1 MRGEIRNRPLLIA
14 LLTAALTVLGSSSS
28 TASTKPTSN
37 RASAAVT
44 PSEVPQPH
52 LVQSRAKPT
61 RQDKTELVE
70 FDASPFP
77 YEGTV
82 PRSGAPFLDVD
93 RQGRRG
99 HRTPDGTIH
108 WLDETYADRRV
119 LLHIPRGFD
128 LRRPG
133 LMVLFFHGHRAT
145 LERDVLKRQ
154 RVAEQVSL
162 AGVNA
167 VLVAPQ
173 LAFDAADSSAGKLW
187 EPGGCG
193 RLLAEAAMHLS
204 DLIGSPKAERV
215 FASLPVV
222 IIGYSGGYL
231 PAAACLQNGKLNDRV
246 RGLTLLD
253 GLYGEIGTFTGWL
266 VNDRSIFFISSYTG
280 STQANNMALKCVL
293 EQRAMETNS
302 DLTTRLTR
310 GSIAFLATSD
320 GNHRDFV
327 THAWVDDPVADVLRR
342 ATGFAR

>member
-1 MRGEIRNRPLLIA
+1 MYGMAYERKLLIVWLA
-14 LLTAALTVLGSSSS
+14 AALTAPGAAPS
-28 TASTKPTSN
+28 TAGTTAAN
-37 RASAAVT
+37 NASSALMI
-44 PSEVPQPH
+44 PSEVPEPH

-61 RQDKTELVE
+61 RQDKTALVA
-70 FDASPFP
+70 FDSAPFP
-77 YEGTV
+77 YAGTV
-82 PRSGAPFLDVD
+82 PHSGAPFLDVD
-93 RQGRRG
+93 DAGRLG
-99 HRTPDGTIH
+99 HRTPDGNVH

-145 LERDVLKRQ
+145 LERDVIKRQ

-187 EPGGCG
+187 EPGGCS
-193 RLLAEAAMHLS
+193 RLLAEAAMRLGN
-204 DLIGSPKAERV
+204 LVGTPRAERV

-231 PAAACLQNGKLNDRV
+231 PAAACLQNGRLDNRV
-246 RGLTLLD
+246 RGLALLD
-253 GLYGEIGTFTGWL
+253 GLYGEMGAFTSWL
-266 VNDRSIFFISSYTG
+266 VHDRSIFFISSYTG
-280 STQANNMALKCVL
+280 STQAKNIALRRFL
-293 EQRAMETNS
+293 ERRAMETNS
-302 DLTTRLTR
+302 DLSPRLTR
-310 GSIAFLATSD
+310 GSIAFLGTSD
-320 GNHRDFV
+320 RTHRDFV
-327 THAWVDDPVADVLRR
+327 THAWVDYPVADVLRR

>member
-1 MRGEIRNRPLLIA
+1 MRVKLRNRSLLIV
-14 LLTAALTVLGSSSS
+14 LLTATLTVLGSSAS

-37 RASAAVT
+37 NGSPVAA
-44 PSEVPQPH
+44 PSEVPEPH

-77 YEGTV
+77 YEGKV
-82 PRSGAPFLDVD
+82 PHSGAPFLDVD
-93 RQGRRG
+93 EHGRRG
-99 HRTPDGTIH
+99 HRTPYGNVY

-145 LERDVLKRQ
+145 LERDVIRRQ

-162 AGVNA
+162 AGANA

-173 LAFDAADSSAGKLW
+173 LALDAADSSAGKLW

-193 RLLAEAAMHLS
+193 RLLAEAAIRLGN
-204 DLIGSPKAERV
+204 LIGTPGTERV

-231 PAAACLQNGKLNDRV
+231 PAAACLQDRRLHDRV

-253 GLYGEIGTFTGWL
+253 GLYGEMGTFTSWL
-266 VNDRSIFFISSYTG
+266 VNHRSIFFVSSYTG
-280 STQANNMALKCVL
+280 STQAKNVELKSSL
-293 EQRAMETNS
+293 EQRAMQTNS
-302 DLTTRLTR
+302 ELSTRLAR
-310 GSIAFLATSD
+310 GSIAFLATFD
-320 GNHRDFV
+320 TNHRDFV

>member
-1 MRGEIRNRPLLIA
+1 MRVKLRNRWLLIV
-14 LLTAALTVLGSSSS
+14 LLTATLTVLGSSAS

-37 RASAAVT
+37 RGSPVVT
-44 PSEVPQPH
+44 PSDVPEPR

-61 RQDKTELVE
+61 RRDKTELVE
-70 FDASPFP
+70 FNASPFP

-82 PRSGAPFLDVD
+82 PRSGAPFLNVD
-93 RQGRRG
+93 QHGRRG
-99 HRTPDGTIH
+99 HRTPYGNVY
-108 WLDETYADRRV
+108 WLDETYADRHV

-162 AGVNA
+162 AGANA

-193 RLLAEAAMHLS
+193 RLLAEAAMRLG
-204 DLIGSPKAERV
+204 DLIGNPSAERV

-231 PAAACLQNGKLNDRV
+231 PAAACLQDGRLHDRV

-253 GLYGEIGTFTGWL
+253 GLYGEMGTFTSWL

-280 STQANNMALKCVL
+280 STQTKNMELKLFL

-302 DLTTRLTR
+302 DLSTRLAR

-320 GNHRDFV
+320 TNHRDFV